1 MSNKLKTLEEAYENS
16 KNDPSVNIES
26 AISEYL
32 QNLESEQPEKSRVL
46 KSKLETD
53 SKYSEDFARAITH
66 TSLLITS
73 IFIKITKPD
82 QELLNLEKFI
92 KEFLY
97 FSRSD
102 DQQIFDMRLYYLN
115 NLSGEDILETV
126 PQFLQQDTLD
136 EVQQQEFLNK
146 YQRIIKA
153 ITAQYKQRNPQFS

>member
-1 MSNKLKTLEEAYENS
+1 MSKLKTLEEAYENS
-16 KNDPSVNIES
+16 KNDPTVNINS

-32 QNLESEQPEKSRVL
+32 ENLESENADKARVL
-46 KSKLETD
+46 KTRLEGD
-53 SKYSEDFARAITH
+53 SNYAEEFARAITH

-73 IFIKITKPD
+73 IFIKITKPE

-126 PQFLQQDTLD
+126 PQFLQQDNLD
-136 EVQQQEFLNK
+136 DTQKQEFLNK
-146 YQRIIKA
+146 YQRIIKT
-153 ITAQYKQRNPQFS
+153 ITSQYKQRNPQFA